1 MPILPVYNT
10 LTNELINTYK
20 GNANKHLIIDSGG
33 MDNDIIRQGLELS
46 DLIITPV
53 SVSQVEFFGLQ
64 DFNDLLNSAG
74 HSINRDNTY
83 ILFNNINLQ
92 AKKDIK
98 QARLLVQNEF
108 DFKLFNTMLGSR
120 KAYKDAYSL
129 GQNTVEL
136 DPNSKASQE
145 MINLINEINLICRK

>member
-1 MPILPVYNT
+1 MIINIAHTKGGVGKTMIATNLSIAFIAPILDLDIQQSSNRFFGLRKLEGLPILPVYNT

-20 GNANKHLIIDSGG
+20 GNVNKHLIIDSGG

-83 ILFNNINLQ
+83 ILI
-92 AKKDIK
+92 I
-98 QARLLVQNEF
+98 
-108 DFKLFNTMLGSR
+108 
-120 KAYKDAYSL
+120 
-129 GQNTVEL
+129 
-136 DPNSKASQE
+136 
-145 MINLINEINLICRK
+145 LICRLKRI

>member
-1 MPILPVYNT
+1 M
-10 LTNELINTYK
+10 
-20 GNANKHLIIDSGG
+20 
-33 MDNDIIRQGLELS
+33 
-46 DLIITPV
+46 
-53 SVSQVEFFGLQ
+53 
-64 DFNDLLNSAG
+64 
-74 HSINRDNTY
+74 
-83 ILFNNINLQ
+83 Q
-92 AKKDIK
+92 AKKDIE